1 MSPQLP
7 LHLAIR
13 PLSICDAEQVHQ
25 LENKG
30 FSPEEACSREGINYR
45 LLACPEL
52 CSGIFIR
59 TFTPKYSQF
68 DNDLEKDVDTTVNQ
82 NFNNKPIR
90 NVDLDYLPDDKSST
104 TSERLIGHIL
114 STKIHGDFISEA
126 SMKVPENDNDLING
140 HQESS
145 ITIGLHSLVIDPE
158 FRGKHLG
165 ILLLHDYVQKLS
177 NQRVARYL
185 TLLCKK
191 KLIPF
196 YSKLGFADLGQGDC
210 RYAGIEWNN
219 MRLILEP
226 EQDY

>member
-13 PLSICDAEQVHQ
+13 PLNICDAEQVLR
-25 LENKG
+25 LEKKG
-30 FSPEEACSREGINYR
+30 FSKSEACSAEGIRYR

-59 TFTPKYSQF
+59 RFSSKYAQF
-68 DNDLEKDVDTTVNQ
+68 DKDLENDLDTTVTQ
-82 NFNNKPIR
+82 NYSSKPIR
-90 NVDLDYLPDDKSST
+90 NVDLDYLPDEKSST
-104 TSERLIGHIL
+104 VEEKLIGHIMA
-114 STKIHGDFISEA
+114 TKINGEFITTE
-126 SMKVPENDNDLING
+126 SMALPKDDNDAING

-158 FRGKHLG
+158 YRGKHLG

-177 NQRVARYL
+177 NQRVAKYL

-191 KLIPF
+191 KL
-196 YSKLGFADLGQGDC
+196 
-210 RYAGIEWNN
+210 
-219 MRLILEP
+219 
-226 EQDY
+226 